1 MDLRTRK
8 TLRALREA
16 FVEMRATRPLER
28 VTVRELCERA
38 EISKATFYL
47 HYHSVYDLS
56 AALQAD
62 AVDRVVRSLGE
73 ADEFL
78 AQPGDLTRRLF
89 EAFSASGPDVDALF
103 SHGQEHALVE
113 LVEQGLRRCIF
124 SRRPEL
130 ADDRRF
136 NVLLAYQVQGSYAAY
151 MRYARKGDE
160 KDRAAVVDAI
170 SQASAAVALLW

>member
-113 LVEQGLRRCIF
+113 LVEQGAQAAHLLEAPRARGRPALQRSSRLPSPGQLCRLYALRAEGGR
-124 SRRPEL
+124 
-130 ADDRRF
+130 
-136 NVLLAYQVQGSYAAY
+136 
-151 MRYARKGDE
+151 

-170 SQASAAVALLW
+170 SQASAAVARLW